1 MSPAGSHQLFNTN
14 TMTGATPTDPMI
26 GPAPADQDSAS
37 ESRFRLVRA
46 PAFSVPKDFK
56 QGVVKLDN
64 IDPLIGQSNYEDWS
78 DQMHMVFRAM
88 GTQSIVIEGAQP
100 SQYALSAEREAY
112 TTMSQSAFL
121 VLIQVLS
128 KLILK
133 KVAKY
138 QTPHEIWSYLK
149 QTYHV
154 DNAFSFIHQMHALFG
169 LSQTFNTTES
179 ISDFLDRFET

>member
-1 MSPAGSHQLFNTN
+1 MQ
-14 TMTGATPTDPMI
+14 
-26 GPAPADQDSAS
+26 
-37 ESRFRLVRA
+37 
-46 PAFSVPKDFK
+46 
-56 QGVVKLDN
+56 
-64 IDPLIGQSNYEDWS
+64 
-78 DQMHMVFRAM
+78 MVFRAM

-100 SQYALSAEREAY
+100 SPYALSSEREAY

-128 KLILK
+128 KPILK

-138 QTPHEIWSYLK
+138 QTPYEIWSYLK

-169 LSQTFNTTES
+169 LSQTFPTTEPV
-179 ISDFLDRFET
+179 SDFLDRFEAEWERLYQLTGSSSSNSYRKTLRQFIDHDEAKRDFLLASLIKHPVDTLQLKKI